1 LVSNVKIIGLHPI
14 SWIRNNHL
22 SKSPLNLSKSQLA
35 SFIQSTQIK
44 PDLTQKELIAHVM
57 ECRKFNFNAAMIA
70 PCWVPECRE
79 LLIGSTVR
87 TATFIDFGMGSLDV
101 HGKSLL
107 IANCHKLGADEVDY
121 APNMGYLLSGMYAA
135 FQKEAKELVHSTE
148 GMPLKAMLQLGMI
161 PTLEEKKRAILL
173 LEEAGVA
180 WIKNSSG
187 GWPPGATPATVKDI
201 RLIKTTLK
209 GKSRVKASGGIND
222 TQTAL
227 ALIAAGAELLGTSHA
242 AEIVEGYDQQ
252 VFGKQSDY

>member
-1 LVSNVKIIGLHPI
+1 MNVKTDL
-14 SWIRNNHL
+14 SNRNNSL
-22 SKSPLNLSKSQLA
+22 NNSPITLSKSQLA
-35 SFIQSTQIK
+35 GFIQSTQIK
-44 PDLTQKELIAHVM
+44 PDLTQKELIVHVL
-57 ECRKFNFNAAMIA
+57 ECLKYNFNAAMIA
-70 PCWVPECRE
+70 PCWVSECRK
-79 LLIGSTVR
+79 LLIGSKVR

-107 IANCHKLGADEVDY
+107 VANCHKLGADEVDY
-121 APNMGYLLSGMYAA
+121 APNMGYLLSGMVEA
-135 FQKEAKELVHSTE
+135 FQKEAIELVHSAE

-161 PTLEEKKRAILL
+161 PTLAEKKRAILL

-187 GWPPGATPATVKDI
+187 GWPPGATPATVNDI
-201 RLIKTTLK
+201 QLIKNTLK

-242 AEIVEGYDQQ
+242 AAIIEGYDPQD
-252 VFGKQSDY
+252 FGKQTDY